1 MKDKNFFLELKSL
14 WIQVLAVI
22 WEYIFREGAYFN
34 YRFKHVYSKFYLF
47 FFILVDFGSDM
58 LMYNIL
64 FTQMYEI
71 TEEGGILK
79 TLNEI
84 WCKLTKPL
92 QPQVPQQENT
102 NMKSLSYP
110 FSREKIYL

>member
-1 MKDKNFFLELKSL
+1 
-14 WIQVLAVI
+14 
-22 WEYIFREGAYFN
+22 
-34 YRFKHVYSKFYLF
+34 
-47 FFILVDFGSDM
+47 M
-58 LMYNIL
+58 LMNNIL
-64 FTQMYEI
+64 FAQMYEI

-84 WCKLTKPL
+84 WCKLTEPL

-102 NMKSLSYP
+102 KMKSLSYP